1 MKYLYPRVRD
11 LREDKDLT
19 QEYLAK
25 KLDLHLTQ
33 YRRYETGE
41 SEIPTHIVKELA
53 YFYNVSADY
62 IIGIID
68 TPTQIVKQLRLIIGG
83 HLSPVTTK

>member
-1 MKYLYPRVRD
+1 MKYVYPRVRD
-11 LREDKDLT
+11 LREDGDFT
-19 QEYLAK
+19 QEYIAK

-41 SEIPTHIVKELA
+41 SEIPTHIIKELA

-62 IIGIID
+62 IIGITDI
-68 TPTQIVKQLRLIIGG
+68 PAQIK
-83 HLSPVTTK
+83 K

>member
-1 MKYLYPRVRD
+1 MKYLYPKVRD
-11 LREDKDLT
+11 LREDCDFT
-19 QEYLAK
+19 QEYIAK

-41 SEIPTHIVKELA
+41 SEIPTHIIKQLA

-62 IIGIID
+62 IIGITD
-68 TPTQIVKQLRLIIGG
+68 TPTPINK
-83 HLSPVTTK
+83 

>member
-11 LREDKDLT
+11 LREDRDFT
-19 QEYLAK
+19 QEDIAK

-41 SEIPTHIVKELA
+41 SEFPTHIIKELA
-53 YFYNVSADY
+53 YFYNVSTDY
-62 IIGIID
+62 IIGITD
-68 TPTQIVKQLRLIIGG
+68 TPTTINK
-83 HLSPVTTK
+83 